1 MGKLQAVQGDG
12 PMAKRKHD
20 RDTHVDEQG
29 AESFP
34 ASDPPAFN
42 AGERIGEPRRESE
55 KIGRPQVKPAK

>member
-1 MGKLQAVQGDG
+1 ME
-12 PMAKRKHD
+12 KRKHD

-42 AGERIGEPRRESE
+42 VGERIGEPRRERE
-55 KIGRPQVKPAK
+55 GVRPPQPKPAK